1 MGPRVYGERAFQ
13 LFITALRPH
22 TRRLMVMGR
31 LEPQP
36 GVWHY
41 ELPDDVDFVG
51 LPHYA
56 SLARPA
62 TVLRGL
68 AGALWRFWRALDDL
82 DVVWLLGPHPYAL
95 GFAVLAL
102 ARRRRVVLGVRQDL
116 PRYVRSRRPGR
127 KVLHVAA
134 DVMDAAWRLLGRG
147 VPVVVV
153 GPELAARYH
162 RSRELLSVNVSLVSA
177 RDLVVP
183 DEALVRWRDSGERRI
198 VTVGRLDSEKNPLLL
213 ADVLARLQARRQ
225 GDRWRLVVCGDGP
238 MRAALEQRL
247 TELGVRADAD
257 LRGYVAQDEGLRD
270 VYRSGHAFLHVSW
283 TEGVPQVLFE
293 AFAAGLPVVATAV
306 GGVAATAEGA
316 ALLMAPGDA
325 DAAVSRLER
334 IAGDPVLRE
343 RLVRAGAERVRGL
356 TREAESARVARFLAG
371 GPEGRPG

>member
-1 MGPRVYGERAFQ
+1 
-13 LFITALRPH
+13 
-22 TRRLMVMGR
+22 
-31 LEPQP
+31 
-36 GVWHY
+36 
-41 ELPDDVDFVG
+41 
-51 LPHYA
+51 
-56 SLARPA
+56 
-62 TVLRGL
+62 
-68 AGALWRFWRALDDL
+68 
-82 DVVWLLGPHPYAL
+82 
-95 GFAVLAL
+95 VLAL

-127 KVLHVAA
+127 RVLHLAA
-134 DVMDAAWRLLGRG
+134 DAMDAAWRLLGRR

-153 GPELAARYH
+153 GPALAARYH

-177 RDLVVP
+177 RDLVAP

-213 ADVLARLQARRQ
+213 ADVLARLQARRD

-257 LRGYVAQDEGLRD
+257 LRGYVAQDEGLRE

-371 GPEGRPG
+371 GPEGRRA